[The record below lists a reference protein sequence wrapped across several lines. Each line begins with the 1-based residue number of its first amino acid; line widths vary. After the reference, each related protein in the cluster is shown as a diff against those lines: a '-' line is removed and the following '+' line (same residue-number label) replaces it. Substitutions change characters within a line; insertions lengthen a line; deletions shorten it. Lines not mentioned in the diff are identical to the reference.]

1 MHGIS
6 LFRSRPK
13 KHSSPGFIPILLLIL
28 SWIYPGPGPI
38 SLPSRSYFYPDST
51 LDLVPAFSL
60 SLSLFYR
67 GCVPI
72 LMLSWF
78 YPRSGQ
84 KENLVSL
91 QVPDAFWQSLDND
104 FSSVLEKYLWH
115 MSCDNM
121 TFGRS
126 LGGTYKLLFLTKNWS
141 RSRSRFNPCKK
152 LWFRNY
158 FSYRYLNH
166 FYISLEGKSLFVKR
180 CSRFET
186 TFLKTWPK
194 EYYWSLK
201 YARIRSINK

>member
-1 MHGIS
+1 MRFDFTPWSSIFCFGILLLPLWKILSVSGFNRNMCEIS
-6 LFRSRPK
+6 LLRSRSRPK
-13 KHSSPGFIPILLLIL
+13 KDASPDSIPILLLIL
-28 SWIYPGPGPI
+28 SWIYPGRGPI

-72 LMLSWF
+72 PMLSWF

-121 TFGRS
+121 TFGRN
-126 LGGTYKLLFLTKNWS
+126 LGGT
-141 RSRSRFNPCKK
+141 
-152 LWFRNY
+152 
-158 FSYRYLNH
+158 
-166 FYISLEGKSLFVKR
+166 
-180 CSRFET
+180 
-186 TFLKTWPK
+186 
-194 EYYWSLK
+194 
-201 YARIRSINK
+201 